1 MSNCLKTV
9 SNMGYVF
16 IIFAIMSIT
25 SADEGLVLRKGTFS
39 AVGGSAS
46 STGYILYVAG
56 GQPSTGESHSTGYI
70 EQAGFYTYGT
80 VVITGVEEHHN
91 VPITYF
97 IDMPEPNPVHN
108 SFRLRYGVPVTT
120 RVQITMYDV
129 SGRLVSTIVDEVKLP
144 GYYDM
149 QLGIH
154 RLPTGV
160 YFILMHA
167 DEFVAVHKLLILR

>member
-56 GQPSTGESHSTGYI
+56 GQPSTGESYSTGYI

>member
-1 MSNCLKTV
+1 MV

-16 IIFAIMSIT
+16 IIFAVMSAT
-25 SADEGLVLRKGTFS
+25 SADEGFVLRKSTFS

-46 STGYILYVAG
+46 STQYILYMAG
-56 GQPSTGESHSTGYI
+56 GQPSTGESHSTSYI

-80 VVITGVEEHHN
+80 VVIIGVEEHHN

-97 IDMPEPNPVHN
+97 IDMPEPNPAHN
-108 SFRLRYGVPVTT
+108 SFTLRYGVPVTT
-120 RVQITMYDV
+120 HVQITMYDV
-129 SGRLVSTIVDEVKLP
+129 SGRLVSTIVDEMKPP

-154 RLPTGV
+154 KLPTGV

-167 DEFVAVHKLLILR
+167 GGFVAVHKLLILR

>member
-1 MSNCLKTV
+1 MR
-9 SNMGYVF
+9 YVF
-16 IIFAIMSIT
+16 VVVVATATMGQSY
-25 SADEGLVLRKGTFS
+25 LLRKGTFS
-39 AVGGSAS
+39 AVGGGAS
-46 STGYILYVAG
+46 STGYILYMAG
-56 GQPSTGESHSTGYI
+56 GQPSTGESYSTSYI

-80 VVITGVEEHHN
+80 VVIIGVEEHHD

-97 IDMPEPNPVHN
+97 IDTPEPNPAHN
-108 SFRLRYGVPVTT
+108 SFRLSYGVPVTT
-120 RVQITMYDV
+120 HVRITMYDV
-129 SGRLVSTIVDEVKLP
+129 SGRLVSTIVNKIKSP

-167 DEFVAVHKLLILR
+167 DEFVAVRKLLILK

>member
-1 MSNCLKTV
+1 MC
-9 SNMGYVF
+9 YAF
-16 IIFAIMSIT
+16 IAMFVATATFGQSY
-25 SADEGLVLRKGTFS
+25 LLRKGTFS

-46 STGYILYVAG
+46 STGYILYMAG
-56 GQPSTGESHSTGYI
+56 GQPSTGESYSTSYI

-80 VVITGVEEHHN
+80 VVIIGVEEHHD

-97 IDMPEPNPVHN
+97 IDMPEPNPAHN
-108 SFRLRYGVPVTT
+108 SFRLSYGVPVTT

-129 SGRLVSTIVDEVKLP
+129 SGRLVSTIVDEVKPP

-149 QLGIH
+149 QLGIQK
-154 RLPTGV
+154 LPTGV

>member
-1 MSNCLKTV
+1 
-9 SNMGYVF
+9 MGYVF
-16 IIFAIMSIT
+16 IIFAVMSTT
-25 SADEGLVLRKGTFS
+25 SADEGFILRKGAFS
-39 AVGGSAS
+39 AVGGTAS
-46 STGYILYVAG
+46 STGYILYMAG
-56 GQPSTGESHSTGYI
+56 GQPSTGESYSTSYI

-80 VVITGVEEHHN
+80 VVIIGVEEHHD

-97 IDMPEPNPVHN
+97 IDMPEPNPAHN

-129 SGRLVSTIVDEVKLP
+129 SGRLVSTIVDEVKPP

-149 QLGIH
+149 QLGIQK
-154 RLPTGV
+154 LPTGV

-167 DEFVAVHKLLILR
+167 GGFVAIHKLIVLR